1 MKKIFILLFLTI
13 FIYVAYTG
21 YSMWNFS
28 KPYPPEKTDAAIVL
42 GAAAYYDDPSP
53 VFEERI
59 KHGIKLYEDGY
70 VDSLIFTG
78 GKGDGAAYAE
88 AEVAQRYAIEN
99 GVPAEDIY
107 IETASKITEQNLEN
121 AKGIGT
127 DDTFNEYTI
136 VSDPFHTKRAVA
148 MAREL
153 EMDAIA
159 SPTETSAYQSLE
171 TKLPFF
177 IREWAFYVGYQASAL
192 FR

>member
-177 IREWAFYVGYQASAL
+177 IREWAFYVGYQVSSL